1 MRFKWSVRTAML
13 ATVLVPGLAFAQ
25 STPPATSAPPAGAT
39 PSAGAPPA
47 AAAPPVAAPAAS
59 PVAPRTGRRPRTND
73 TAARV
78 EQRIQQLHSELG
90 ITPAEEAQW
99 NQFAQVMRDN
109 ASAMD
114 QKLNERGTQLA
125 TMNAAQDMQS
135 YADLSAQHAQDM
147 QKLASA
153 FQTLYNSFSDQQKQ
167 TADEVFRGR
176 AARARHGAA
185 TTHHTPASSN
195 SAG

>member
-1 MRFKWSVRTAML
+1 MRFNSTARMTLL
-13 ATVLVPGLAFAQ
+13 ASLMVPGLAFAQ
-25 STPPATSAPPAGAT
+25 TTPPAGSAPSAGT
-39 PSAGAPPA
+39 GSAGAPPA
-47 AAAPPVAAPAAS
+47 AVTPAPAAPAGNRA
-59 PVAPRTGRRPRTND
+59 APSAGRRSHTLD
-73 TAARV
+73 IAARV
-78 EQRIQQLHSELG
+78 EQRIKQLHSELD
-90 ITPAEEAQW
+90 ITPAQEAQW

-109 ASAMD
+109 ATAMD

-153 FQTLYNSFSDQQKQ
+153 FETLYNSMSDEQKQ
-167 TADEVFRGR
+167 TADAVFRGR
-176 AARARHGAA
+176 AARAQHNHAA
-185 TTHHTPASSN
+185 AHHQPQASG

>member
-1 MRFKWSVRTAML
+1 MSLKTSVRLTLL

-25 STPPATSAPPAGAT
+25 STPPAGSTPPAAVPPAASAP
-39 PSAGAPPA
+39 PPA
-47 AAAPPVAAPAAS
+47 AAAGNPAAPSAKRRS
-59 PVAPRTGRRPRTND
+59 HAPD

-78 EQRIQQLHSELG
+78 EQRIKQLHSELG
-90 ITPAEEAQW
+90 ITPAEETQW
-99 NQFAQVMRDN
+99 TQFAQVMRDN
-109 ASAMD
+109 ATAMD
-114 QKLNERGTQLA
+114 QKLNDRGMQLA
-125 TMNAAQDMQS
+125 NMNAAQDMQS

-153 FQTLYNSFSDQQKQ
+153 FQTLYASMPDEQKQ

-176 AARARHGAA
+176 AMRARHGAA
-185 TTHHTPASSN
+185 AAHHPAPASG

>member
-1 MRFKWSVRTAML
+1 MSLKTSVRITLL

-25 STPPATSAPPAGAT
+25 STPPAGSTPPAA
-39 PSAGAPPA
+39 APPA
-47 AAAPPVAAPAAS
+47 AASPPAAAAEASPAAPSAKHRS
-59 PVAPRTGRRPRTND
+59 HAPD

-78 EQRIQQLHSELG
+78 EQRIKQLHSELG
-90 ITPAEEAQW
+90 ITSAEEVQW

-109 ASAMD
+109 ATAMD

-125 TMNAAQDMQS
+125 TMTAAQDMQS

-153 FQTLYNSFSDQQKQ
+153 FQTLYTSMSDEQKQ

-176 AARARHGAA
+176 ATRAHHGA
-185 TTHHTPASSN
+185 TPSHHTSKPSGSS
-195 SAG
+195 G